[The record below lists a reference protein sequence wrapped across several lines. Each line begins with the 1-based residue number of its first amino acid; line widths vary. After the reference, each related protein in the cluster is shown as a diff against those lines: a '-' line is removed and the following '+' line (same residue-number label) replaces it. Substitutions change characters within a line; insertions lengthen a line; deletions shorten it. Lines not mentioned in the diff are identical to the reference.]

1 MTNSLADSTSPYLLQ
16 HADNPVH
23 WEPWAPAAVER
34 ARRHDK
40 PIFLSVGYSA
50 CHWCHVMAHES
61 FENESIAAILNEHFV
76 NIKVDREERPDLDAV
91 YMTAVQLLTGRGGW
105 PMSVFLTPDLEPF
118 FAGTYWPPQQRG
130 GMPGFPQVLH
140 AVIDAWTNRRD
151 QVTRQAGEIT
161 TALSQSL
168 VAASA
173 DGGMPTAVLLEQAAH
188 SLGRMFDRRYGGFG
202 SAPKF
207 PHPMDLRLLLRT
219 AQRGGRLDDLDM
231 VVHSLACMAAGGIHD
246 HLGGGFARYSVDER
260 WLVPHFEK
268 MLYDNALLAV
278 AYLEAFLAT
287 GREEFAVVVRSTLDY
302 LLRDMTDPDGGI
314 WAAEDADSEGEEGK
328 FYVWSP
334 QEIATVLG
342 DEQEAALF
350 CEAYDVTPDG
360 NFEGHSILNLPRPL
374 ADVARKH
381 GLDPVA
387 FAERMRSAR
396 ATLLAARDKRV
407 RPGTDDKVLVA
418 WNGLA
423 IDALARAGAALDEP
437 RYTEAA
443 ARAATFLLAECRD
456 PQGRLAHQWRKGRAS
471 GLAFAEDL
479 ACLAEGLVSLYE
491 ATFDERWIVEACR
504 LADLL
509 LGADESGL
517 HAAGG
522 FVDPETGAFF
532 RTSPAHETLL
542 IRQHDML
549 DNATPSATGMAATVL
564 VRLAVLTGRERYRQA
579 AERAIAAV
587 GPLAERSA
595 TAASQTLL
603 ALDMLLGP
611 IEELVIVADGETVAA
626 HAEVKPLR
634 FRFRPRMV
642 MSLRCRADA
651 AAKAG
656 APRPLDHLFT
666 DRPGEADA
674 TVLYECVGGTCAPPH
689 RLEGTTTE
697 SRPHRKSPRAGQP

>member
-1 MTNSLADSTSPYLLQ
+1 MKNALADSTSPYLLQ
-16 HADNPVH
+16 HAENPVH
-23 WEPWAPAAVER
+23 WKPWTPAALER
-34 ARRHDK
+34 AHREDR

-61 FENESIAAILNEHFV
+61 FENDSIAAILNEHFV

-91 YMTAVQLLTGRGGW
+91 YMSAVQLLTGRGGW
-105 PMSVFLTPDLEPF
+105 PMSVFLTPSLEPF
-118 FAGTYWPPQQRG
+118 FAGTYWPPEQRG

-140 AVIDAWTNRRD
+140 AVIDAWRNRRE
-151 QVTRQAGEIT
+151 QVTKQAGEIT
-161 TALSQSL
+161 AALSQSL
-168 VAASA
+168 VAAA
-173 DGGMPTAVLLEQAAH
+173 AEGGLPTDVVLEQAAH
-188 SLGRMFDRRYGGFG
+188 SLGRMFDRHYGGFG
-202 SAPKF
+202 AAPKF

-219 AQRGGRLDDLDM
+219 AQRSGRLDDLEM
-231 VVHSLACMAAGGIHD
+231 AAHSLSCMAAGGIHD

-287 GREEFAVVVRSTLDY
+287 GREEFAAVVRATLDY
-302 LLRDMTDPDGGI
+302 LLRDMTEPTGGI
-314 WAAEDADSEGEEGK
+314 WAAEDADSESEEGK

-334 QEIATVLG
+334 EEIAAVLG
-342 DEQEAALF
+342 AKEAAVF
-350 CEAYDVTPDG
+350 CEAYDVTPAG

-381 GLDPVA
+381 GRDPA
-387 FAERMRSAR
+387 ALAEQMQSAR
-396 ATLLAARDKRV
+396 AKLLAARGKRV

-423 IDALARAGAALDEP
+423 IDALARAGAALGEP
-437 RYTEAA
+437 RYTQAA
-443 ARAATFLLAECRD
+443 TRAAGFLLADCRD
-456 PQGRLAHQWRKGRAS
+456 PQGRLAHQWRKGKAS

-491 ATFDERWIVEACR
+491 ATFDERWIDEACA

-509 LGADESGL
+509 LGTDESGPL
-517 HAAGG
+517 AAGG
-522 FVDPETGAFF
+522 FVDPDTGALF
-532 RTSPAHETLL
+532 RTSPAHEQLL

-564 VRLAVLTGRERYRQA
+564 VRLAVLTGRDRYRQA

-587 GPLAERSA
+587 APLAKRSA

-603 ALDMLLGP
+603 ALDLLLGP
-611 IEELVIVADGETVAA
+611 IKELVVVADGDDAAMNVA
-626 HAEVKPLR
+626 VRPLR
-634 FRFRPRMV
+634 SQFRPRGV
-642 MSLRCRADA
+642 LAVRLRAEA
-651 AAKAG
+651 AG
-656 APRPLDHLFT
+656 PRPLDHLFA
-666 DRPGEADA
+666 DRPGEAGA
-674 TVLYECVGGTCAPPH
+674 VVLYECVDGACAAPQQ
-689 RLEGTTTE
+689 L
-697 SRPHRKSPRAGQP
+697 

>member
-1 MTNSLADSTSPYLLQ
+1 MKNALADSTSPYLLQ
-16 HADNPVH
+16 HAENPVH
-23 WEPWAPAAVER
+23 WKPWTPAALER
-34 ARRHDK
+34 AHREDR

-61 FENESIAAILNEHFV
+61 FENDSIAAILNEHFV

-91 YMTAVQLLTGRGGW
+91 YMSAVQLLTGRGGW
-105 PMSVFLTPDLEPF
+105 PMSVFLTPSLEPF
-118 FAGTYWPPQQRG
+118 FAGTYWPPEQRG

-140 AVIDAWTNRRD
+140 AVIDAWRNRRE
-151 QVTRQAGEIT
+151 QVTKQAGEIT
-161 TALSQSL
+161 AALSQSL
-168 VAASA
+168 VAAA
-173 DGGMPTAVLLEQAAH
+173 AEGGLPTDVVLEQAAH
-188 SLGRMFDRRYGGFG
+188 SLGRMFDRHYGGFG
-202 SAPKF
+202 AAPKF

-219 AQRGGRLDDLDM
+219 AQRSGRLDDLEM
-231 VVHSLACMAAGGIHD
+231 AAHSLSCMAAGGIHD

-287 GREEFAVVVRSTLDY
+287 GREEFAAVVRATLDY
-302 LLRDMTDPDGGI
+302 LLRDMTEPTGGI

-334 QEIATVLG
+334 EEIAAVLG
-342 DEQEAALF
+342 AKEAAVF
-350 CEAYDVTPDG
+350 CEAYDVTPAG

-381 GLDPVA
+381 GRDPA
-387 FAERMRSAR
+387 ALAEQMQSAR
-396 ATLLAARDKRV
+396 AKLLAARGKRV

-423 IDALARAGAALDEP
+423 IDALARAGAALGEP
-437 RYTEAA
+437 RYTQAA
-443 ARAATFLLAECRD
+443 TRAAGFLLADCRD
-456 PQGRLAHQWRKGRAS
+456 PQGRLAHQWRKGKAS

-491 ATFDERWIVEACR
+491 ATFDERWIDEACA

-509 LGADESGL
+509 LGTDESGPL
-517 HAAGG
+517 AAGG
-522 FVDPETGAFF
+522 FVDPDTGALF
-532 RTSPAHETLL
+532 RTSPAHEQLL

-564 VRLAVLTGRERYRQA
+564 VRLAVLTGRDRYRQA

-587 GPLAERSA
+587 APLAKRSA

-603 ALDMLLGP
+603 ALDLLLGP
-611 IEELVIVADGETVAA
+611 IKELVVVADGDDAAMNVA
-626 HAEVKPLR
+626 VRPLR
-634 FRFRPRMV
+634 SQFRPRGV
-642 MSLRCRADA
+642 LAVRLRAEA
-651 AAKAG
+651 AG
-656 APRPLDHLFT
+656 PRPLDHLFA
-666 DRPGEADA
+666 DRPGEAGA
-674 TVLYECVGGTCAPPH
+674 VVLYECVDGACAAPQQ
-689 RLEGTTTE
+689 L
-697 SRPHRKSPRAGQP
+697 

>member
-1 MTNSLADSTSPYLLQ
+1 VKNQLADSTSPYLLQ

-23 WEPWAPAAVER
+23 WEPWAPAALAR
-34 ARRHDK
+34 AKQNDQ

-61 FENESIAAILNEHFV
+61 FENAAIAAILNEHFV

-91 YMTAVQLLTGRGGW
+91 YMSAVQLLTGRGGW

-130 GMPGFPQVLH
+130 GMPGFPQVLQ
-140 AVIDAWTNRRD
+140 AVIDAWTNRRE
-151 QVTRQAGEIT
+151 QVTKQAGEIT
-161 TALSQSL
+161 AALSQSL
-168 VAASA
+168 VAAAA
-173 DGGMPTAVLLEQAAH
+173 DGGLPTDVVLEQAAH
-188 SLGRMFDRRYGGFG
+188 TLGRMFDRQYGGFG
-202 SAPKF
+202 AAPKF

-219 AQRGGRLDDLDM
+219 AQRSGRLDDLEM
-231 VVHSLACMAAGGIHD
+231 AAHSLACMAAGGIHD

-287 GREEFAVVVRSTLDY
+287 GREEFAAVVRSTLDY
-302 LLRDMTDPDGGI
+302 LLRDMTDPAGGI

-334 QEIATVLG
+334 EAIVATLG
-342 DEQEAALF
+342 DGQEATLF
-350 CEAYDVTPDG
+350 CEVYDVTPAG
-360 NFEGHSILNLPRPL
+360 NFEGHSILNLPRPP
-374 ADVARKH
+374 AEVASRH
-381 GLDPVA
+381 GLDPITLA
-387 FAERMRSAR
+387 ARMQSAR
-396 ATLLAARDKRV
+396 AALLAARGKRV

-437 RYTEAA
+437 RYTQAAERAA
-443 ARAATFLLAECRD
+443 AFILVECRD
-456 PQGRLAHQWRKGRAS
+456 SQGRLAHQWRKGKAS

-491 ATFDERWIVEACR
+491 TTFDERWIDEACA

-509 LGADESGL
+509 LGTDESGPL
-517 HAAGG
+517 AAGG
-522 FVDPETGAFF
+522 FVDPDTGALF
-532 RTSPAHETLL
+532 RTSPAHEQLL

-587 GPLAERSA
+587 TPLAKRSA

-603 ALDMLLGP
+603 AFDMLLGP
-611 IEELVIVADGETVAA
+611 AEQMVIVADGDEEATCAA
-626 HAEVKPLR
+626 VGPLR
-634 FRFRPRMV
+634 SRFRPRAV
-642 MSLRCRADA
+642 MASRRRSDA
-651 AAKAG
+651 APVAG
-656 APRPLDHLFT
+656 APRPLDHLFA
-666 DRPGEADA
+666 DRPGEPGAV
-674 TVLYECVGGTCAPPH
+674 VLYQCVNGTCTAPR
-689 RLEGTTTE
+689 RL
-697 SRPHRKSPRAGQP
+697 

>member
-1 MTNSLADSTSPYLLQ
+1 MNNSLADSTSPYLLQ
-16 HADNPVH
+16 HADNPVR
-23 WEPWAPAAVER
+23 WEPWIPAALER
-34 ARRHDK
+34 SRREDK

-61 FENESIAAILNEHFV
+61 FENDAIAAILNEHFV
-76 NIKVDREERPDLDAV
+76 TIKVDREERPDLDAV
-91 YMTAVQLLTGRGGW
+91 YMSAVQLLTGRGGW

-151 QVTRQAGEIT
+151 QVTKQAGEIT
-161 TALSQSL
+161 AALSQSL

-173 DGGMPTAVLLEQAAH
+173 EGGLPTDVLLEQAAH
-188 SLGRMFDRRYGGFG
+188 SLGRMFDRQYGGFG
-202 SAPKF
+202 AAPKF

-219 AQRGGRLDDLDM
+219 AQRSGRLDDLEM
-231 VVHSLACMAAGGIHD
+231 AVHSLACMAAGGIHD
-246 HLGGGFARYSVDER
+246 QLGGGFARYSVDER

-287 GREEFAVVVRSTLDY
+287 GREEFAAVVRSTLDY
-302 LLRDMTDPDGGI
+302 LLRDMTDPAGGI

-334 QEIATVLG
+334 EEIATVLG
-342 DEQEAALF
+342 DSQQAALF
-350 CEAYDVTPDG
+350 CEAYDVMRGG

-374 ADVARKH
+374 AEVARKH
-381 GLDPVA
+381 DLDPAA
-387 FAERMRSAR
+387 FAEQMQAAR
-396 ATLLAARDKRV
+396 ERLLAARNQRV
-407 RPGTDDKVLVA
+407 RPGIDDKVLVA

-437 RYTEAA
+437 RYTQAA
-443 ARAATFLLAECRD
+443 TRAATFILTECRD
-456 PQGRLAHQWRKGRAS
+456 PQGRLAHQWRQGKAS

-479 ACLAEGLVSLYE
+479 ACLTEGLASLYE
-491 ATFDERWIVEACR
+491 ATFDEQWIAEACQ

-509 LGADESGL
+509 LGTDKSAPV
-517 HAAGG
+517 AGG
-522 FVDPETGAFF
+522 FVDPNTGALF
-532 RTSPAHETLL
+532 RTSPAHEKLL
-542 IRQHDML
+542 IQQHDML

-579 AERAIAAV
+579 AEKAITAV
-587 GPLAERSA
+587 APLAKRSA
-595 TAASQTLL
+595 TAASQSLL

-611 IEELVIVADGETVAA
+611 IEEFVVVADGDATTA
-626 HAEVKPLR
+626 HAAVRSQCTP
-634 FRFRPRMV
+634 FRPRAV
-642 MSLRCRADA
+642 VAARQHVDAVPVADA
-651 AAKAG
+651 
-656 APRPLDHLFT
+656 PRLLDHLFV
-666 DRPGEADA
+666 DRPGEAG
-674 TVLYECVGGTCAPPH
+674 TLVLYECVAGACAAP
-689 RLEGTTTE
+689 RRIEGVLP
-697 SRPHRKSPRAGQP
+697 RPA

>member
-1 MTNSLADSTSPYLLQ
+1 MKNALADSTSPYLLQ
-16 HADNPVH
+16 HAENPVH
-23 WEPWAPAAVER
+23 WKPWTPAALER
-34 ARRHDK
+34 AHREDR

-61 FENESIAAILNEHFV
+61 FENDSIAAILNEHFV

-91 YMTAVQLLTGRGGW
+91 YMSAVQLLTGRGGW
-105 PMSVFLTPDLEPF
+105 PMSVFLTPSLEPF
-118 FAGTYWPPQQRG
+118 FAGTYWPPEQRG

-140 AVIDAWTNRRD
+140 AVIDAWRNRRE
-151 QVTRQAGEIT
+151 QVTKQAGEIT
-161 TALSQSL
+161 AALSQSL
-168 VAASA
+168 VAAA
-173 DGGMPTAVLLEQAAH
+173 AEGGLPTDVVLEQAAH
-188 SLGRMFDRRYGGFG
+188 SLGRMFDRHYGGFG
-202 SAPKF
+202 AAPKF

-219 AQRGGRLDDLDM
+219 AQRSGRLDDLEM
-231 VVHSLACMAAGGIHD
+231 AAHSLSCMAAGGIHD

-287 GREEFAVVVRSTLDY
+287 GREEFAAVVRATLDY
-302 LLRDMTDPDGGI
+302 LLRDMTDPTGGI

-334 QEIATVLG
+334 EEIAAVLG
-342 DEQEAALF
+342 AKEAAVF
-350 CEAYDVTPDG
+350 CEAYDVTPAG

-381 GLDPVA
+381 GRDPA
-387 FAERMRSAR
+387 ALAEQMQSAR
-396 ATLLAARDKRV
+396 AKLLAARGKRV

-423 IDALARAGAALDEP
+423 IDALARAGAALGEP
-437 RYTEAA
+437 RYTQAA
-443 ARAATFLLAECRD
+443 TRAAGFLLADCRD
-456 PQGRLAHQWRKGRAS
+456 PQGRLAHQWRKGKAS

-491 ATFDERWIVEACR
+491 ATFDERWIDEACA

-509 LGADESGL
+509 LGTDESGPL
-517 HAAGG
+517 AAGG
-522 FVDPETGAFF
+522 FVDPDTGALF
-532 RTSPAHETLL
+532 RTSPAHEQLL

-564 VRLAVLTGRERYRQA
+564 VRMAVLTGRDRYRQA

-587 GPLAERSA
+587 APLAKRSA

-603 ALDMLLGP
+603 ALDLLLGP
-611 IEELVIVADGETVAA
+611 IKELVVVADGDDAAMNVA
-626 HAEVKPLR
+626 VRPLR
-634 FRFRPRMV
+634 SQFRPRGV
-642 MSLRCRADA
+642 LAVRLRAEA
-651 AAKAG
+651 AG
-656 APRPLDHLFT
+656 PRPLDHLFA
-666 DRPGEADA
+666 DRPGEAGA
-674 TVLYECVGGTCAPPH
+674 VVLYECVDGACAAPQQ
-689 RLEGTTTE
+689 L
-697 SRPHRKSPRAGQP
+697 